1 MSQEIKADVKL
12 NYESREKPI
21 CQSMSM
27 SAQTVAKS
35 LKRTE
40 K

>member
-1 MSQEIKADVKL
+1 MLQEIKADVKL
-12 NYESREKPI
+12 NYEFREKRI
-21 CQSMSM
+21 CQSTNM

-35 LKRTE
+35 LKRTG